1 VRSIGMSAKLTRF
14 LVTASAVAS
23 IAMLTPASARMPAA
37 GALPSKL
44 DYVVL
49 ASLADSPN
57 PLAMS
62 TYR

>member
-1 VRSIGMSAKLTRF
+1 MSRLNLARVF
-14 LVTASAVAS
+14 SVACMAAYV
-23 IAMLTPASARMPAA
+23 IILTPASARAPTVKAA
-37 GALPSKL
+37 PSKL